1 MAKKKNNPGK
11 NKPVKNKPVKNNPEK
26 NNPVN
31 NIPEM
36 DLFDSLQKILAKYPE
51 DQQEFIFQKM
61 MELGPEGMTNFLNLE
76 YKYKRPD
83 YTKQAKPMPDYMQ
96 QLMDAAMPHDVLEAY
111 DKAHQALAP
120 LGDDEKEAELRNF
133 IYNTLAYGLT
143 HKLTEET
150 DKSCLPL
157 FAAMQL
163 VIDFNLTSLRNDV
176 LETVKQDAHFYEFYF
191 SAFDDVI
198 AYTIAKLFKDDLDT
212 LKTMM
217 ATPGFI
223 YSVYISIVNS
233 VVQMAIDHPEM
244 RLKVILWL
252 GDTIKECYG
261 KTLQPE
267 AIDLIVTFLAQIKA
281 AELLPM
287 LKEIYNTGAIPSLV
301 VEGGF
306 KEAQKLLKKGTDDLQ
321 IKFKDIREMLE
332 TLAEHGD
339 ESDSFFYDD
348 EDDDYKE
355 IVNRIINIP
364 VYKYTL
370 DITLDHSPHKVY
382 RQLEVPSDITL
393 AALGEIL
400 VAAVG
405 WEGGHLHQFIANK
418 GKDYY
423 GIPKKSYGLD
433 YDYDTR
439 HYCIEDLLKRVGSK
453 LSWEYDF
460 GDSWRHTI
468 KLVAK
473 EKVED
478 GSDVKIRLTKGSG
491 ACPPEDCGGVWGYE
505 DLLRIINDPE
515 DEEYEDQMEWLGGS
529 FDPDKFDTRFAQA
542 LINDCVSRI
551 KPLRYGK

>member
-1 MAKKKNNPGK
+1 MAKKKK
-11 NKPVKNKPVKNNPEK
+11 DTE
-26 NNPVN
+26 
-31 NIPEM
+31 
-36 DLFDSLQKILAKYPE
+36 FDIEDVLQSLLSQFPE
-51 DQQEFIFQKM
+51 DQQEFILQKM
-61 MELGPEGMTNFLNLE
+61 MELGPDGMNNFLNLE

-83 YTKQAKPMPDYMQ
+83 YTKQAKLMPDYMQ

-111 DKAHQALAP
+111 DKAHQALEQ
-120 LGDDEKEAELRNF
+120 LGDDEKEKELRNF
-133 IYNTLAYGLT
+133 IFNLLAYGLT
-143 HKLTEET
+143 HKLSEET
-150 DKSCLPL
+150 SKSCLPL

-198 AYTIAKLFKDDLDT
+198 AYTIAKLFKDDLDS

-223 YSVYISIVNS
+223 YSAYISIVNS

-252 GDTIKECYG
+252 GDNIKGCYG

-267 AIDLIVTFLAQIKA
+267 SIDLIVTFLAQIKA

-287 LKEIYNTGAIPSLV
+287 LKELYNTGAIPSLV

-321 IKFKDIREMLE
+321 VNFKDIREMLGA
-332 TLAEHGD
+332 LAEHGI
-339 ESDSFFYDD
+339 ESDSLFYDD
-348 EDDDYKE
+348 DEEEEDDDDYKE
-355 IVNRIINIP
+355 IVNRITNIP

-370 DITLDHSPHKVY
+370 DITLDHSPHEVY

-405 WEGGHLHQFIANK
+405 WEGEHQHQFIANK

-423 GIPKKSYGLD
+423 GIPQKSYGLD

-439 HYCIEDLLKRVGSK
+439 HYCVEDLLKRVGSK

-460 GDSWRHTI
+460 GDSWLHTI

-478 GSDVKIRLTKGSG
+478 SSDIKIRLTKGSG

-529 FDPDKFDTRFAQA
+529 FDPDKFDKRFAQA
-542 LINDCVSRI
+542 LINDCVSQI
-551 KPLRYGK
+551 KPLRFGK